1 MAKVKAQPVDLM
13 FRAFSDRTRL
23 RILHLL
29 RGRDELC
36 VCDLVRVLRL
46 PQAKVSRH
54 LAYLR
59 RARLVEARREGL
71 WMYYRLTRPTGP
83 FHQKMLEC
91 LACCFEDVTQLA
103 DDARRLGQRR
113 QAPVRMDRP
122 RLGEPGC

>member
-91 LACCFEDVTQLA
+91 LACCFEDVPQLA
-103 DDARRLGQRR
+103 DDARRLGQRC
-113 QAPVRMDRP
+113 QAPVSTDRR
-122 RLGEPGC
+122 RLTVRCC